1 MISKNLILRYI
12 NGHTSEE
19 ETKEVVEWIKA
30 SEENQRSYMNI
41 RKLNDLIIWNSDA
54 DTKAKESLQ
63 VVKSLTLSKFFRFTI
78 WIAVIV
84 ISFLASLI
92 LYIQYPHV

>member
-30 SEENQRSYMNI
+30 KVKKI
-41 RKLNDLIIWNSDA
+41 KGLI
-54 DTKAKESLQ
+54 
-63 VVKSLTLSKFFRFTI
+63 
-78 WIAVIV
+78 
-84 ISFLASLI
+84 
-92 LYIQYPHV
+92 

>member
-54 DTKAKESLQ
+54 EAKESLQ
-63 VVKSLTLSKFFRFTI
+63 VVKSLTLSKVFRITMS
-78 WIAVIV
+78 IAAIF
-84 ISFLASLI
+84 II
-92 LYIQYPHV
+92 L

>member
-41 RKLNDLIIWNSDA
+41 RKLNDLIILVLRQRNPVGE
-54 DTKAKESLQ
+54 AKQCRPRDFPTTSL
-63 VVKSLTLSKFFRFTI
+63 R
-78 WIAVIV
+78 
-84 ISFLASLI
+84 ISI
-92 LYIQYPHV
+92 

>member
-1 MISKNLILRYI
+1 MISQNLILRYI

-41 RKLNDLIIWNSDA
+41 RKLNDLIIWNSDT
-54 DTKAKESLQ
+54 DTKAKASSGGQVPYPIQSFQNYYEYSSYIHYFFSL
-63 VVKSLTLSKFFRFTI
+63 S
-78 WIAVIV
+78 
-84 ISFLASLI
+84 
-92 LYIQYPHV
+92 

>member
-30 SEENQRSYMNI
+30 SEENQRSYEYQ
-41 RKLNDLIIWNSDA
+41 K
-54 DTKAKESLQ
+54 
-63 VVKSLTLSKFFRFTI
+63 VK
-78 WIAVIV
+78 
-84 ISFLASLI
+84 
-92 LYIQYPHV
+92 

>member
-30 SEENQRSYMNI
+30 SEEKSKVLYEYQ
-41 RKLNDLIIWNSDA
+41 K
-54 DTKAKESLQ
+54 
-63 VVKSLTLSKFFRFTI
+63 VK
-78 WIAVIV
+78 
-84 ISFLASLI
+84 
-92 LYIQYPHV
+92 

>member
-30 SEENQRSYMNI
+30 SEEKLS
-41 RKLNDLIIWNSDA
+41 RKRVI
-54 DTKAKESLQ
+54 
-63 VVKSLTLSKFFRFTI
+63 FFRMP
-78 WIAVIV
+78 
-84 ISFLASLI
+84 L
-92 LYIQYPHV
+92 

>member
-1 MISKNLILRYI
+1 MISQNLILRYI

-41 RKLNDLIIWNSDA
+41 RKLNDLIIWNSDT
-54 DTKAKESLQ
+54 DTKAKEPLQ
-63 VVKSLTLSKFFRFTI
+63 VVPYPIQSFQNYYEYSSYIHYFFSLS
-78 WIAVIV
+78 
-84 ISFLASLI
+84 
-92 LYIQYPHV
+92 

>member
-1 MISKNLILRYI
+1 MISQNLILRYI

-41 RKLNDLIIWNSDA
+41 RKLNDLIIWNSDT
-54 DTKAKESLQ
+54 DTKAKEPLRGCKLNC
-63 VVKSLTLSKFFRFTI
+63 VSKE
-78 WIAVIV
+78 
-84 ISFLASLI
+84 
-92 LYIQYPHV
+92 